1 MRHLAHHLKGQDT
14 RTAKEFSNKADE
26 AQRRSEL
33 VRQAVISHEELNME
47 LVEEEST

>member
-1 MRHLAHHLKGQDT
+1 MPKDHDA
-14 RTAKEFSNKADE
+14 RTAKEFLDKADE